1 MQVAPEPSTVE
12 MLRDLVIYICL
23 WSKTKIIMT
32 DTDHMSFAD
41 NAIVY
46 EFESSM
52 MDNFSMDFT
61 NNMSSPEDTWDA
73 TIDMWVVL

>member
-1 MQVAPEPSTVE
+1 
-12 MLRDLVIYICL
+12 
-23 WSKTKIIMT
+23 MT

-41 NAIVY
+41 NAMVY

-73 TIDMWVVL
+73 TIDMWVVLKYKI